1 MARWQ
6 RAVGLTAV
14 FLALVTV
21 SILLTINAIW
31 LYRLDIGWLHISRT
45 VGMSASR
52 LMHNYG
58 QMLAYL
64 ELPWVTDLNMSD
76 FPTSFTGMIHFHDVK
91 TLFLVNNL
99 VFIVTVAPAWLY
111 LRQLKREA
119 AEWRLL
125 RPVTVAAVVPMVLA
139 ACMAINFQ
147 GFFVTFHEV
156 LFRNNDWLF
165 DPDLDPVITA
175 LPDTFFLHCFVLAFL
190 LFEAGLGWLYWRGRQ
205 AIKRA

>member
-1 MARWQ
+1 MAKWQ
-6 RAVGLTAV
+6 RAIGLTAV
-14 FLALVTV
+14 FLALVTL
-21 SILLTINAIW
+21 SILLTINSVW
-31 LYRLDIGWLHISRT
+31 LYRLDISWLHINRT
-45 VGMSASR
+45 VGMGTAR

-64 ELPWVTDLNMSD
+64 EFPWVTDLNMSD
-76 FPTSFTGMIHFHDVK
+76 FPTSFTGMVHFHDVK
-91 TLFLVNNL
+91 TLFLINNL
-99 VFIVTVAPAWLY
+99 VFIVTITPAWLY
-111 LRQLKREA
+111 LRQLRREA

-125 RPVTVAAVVPMVLA
+125 RPIKVAAVVPLVLA
-139 ACMAINFQ
+139 ASMAINFQ
-147 GFFVTFHEV
+147 GFFVAFHEV

-165 DPDLDPVITA
+165 DPDLDPIITA